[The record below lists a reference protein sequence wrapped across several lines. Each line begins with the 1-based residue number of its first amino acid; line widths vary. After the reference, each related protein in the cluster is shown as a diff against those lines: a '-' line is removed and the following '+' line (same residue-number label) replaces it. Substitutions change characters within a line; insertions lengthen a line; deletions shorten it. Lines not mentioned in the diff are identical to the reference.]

1 MLIALVLLLM
11 AQGATA
17 QTADHEPAV
26 KMSRSGICHARGT
39 VHYQQ
44 TIYFEA
50 FNSMEACRAAGGRR
64 MGGARD
70 ADQPQPVY
78 RGSRPASDY
87 RPWVAGGVIALA
99 ALLVGGAYLWRRWKV
114 RQTMRAFEESRK
126 RRWEGHRLETRKPP
140 RP

>member
-1 MLIALVLLLM
+1 MSAP
-11 AQGATA
+11 AATA
-17 QTADHEPAV
+17 QTADSEPVV

-50 FNSMEACRAAGGRR
+50 FDSMAACRAAGGRR
-64 MGGARD
+64 MGGEREP
-70 ADQPQPVY
+70 DQPQPVY

-99 ALLVGGAYLWRRWKV
+99 VLLVGGAYRWQRWKV
-114 RQTMRAFEESRK
+114 RRTLRAFEESRK
-126 RRWEGHRLETRKPP
+126 RRWEGHRLEPRGPP
-140 RP
+140 RD

>member
-17 QTADHEPAV
+17 QAAGADPAV

-50 FNSMEACRAAGGRR
+50 FDTMEGCRAAGGRR

-78 RGSRPASDY
+78 RGTRPASDY
-87 RPWVAGGVIALA
+87 RPWVAGGVIVLA
-99 ALLVGGAYLWRRWKV
+99 ALLVGGAYLWRRWKL
-114 RQTMRAFEESRK
+114 RRTMRAFEESRK
-126 RRWEGHRLETRKPP
+126 RHWQGHRLESRKLP

>member
-1 MLIALVLLLM
+1 M
-11 AQGATA
+11 AQGAAA

-50 FNSMEACRAAGGRR
+50 FDSMEACRAAGGRR

-78 RGSRPASDY
+78 RGTRPASDY
-87 RPWVAGGVIALA
+87 RPYVAGGVIALA
-99 ALLVGGAYLWRRWKV
+99 ALLVGGAYLWRRWKAGQPLHDFND
-114 RQTMRAFEESRK
+114 RER
-126 RRWEGHRLETRKPP
+126 RRWEGHKIEPRKPP

>member
-1 MLIALVLLLM
+1 MPIALVPLLL
-11 AQGATA
+11 AQGAAA
-17 QTADHEPAV
+17 QIADHDPAV

-50 FNSMEACRAAGGRR
+50 FDSMEACRAAGGRR

-78 RGSRPASDY
+78 RGTRPASDY
-87 RPWVAGGVIALA
+87 RHYVAGGVIALA
-99 ALLVGGAYLWRRWKV
+99 ALLVGGAFLWRRRKV
-114 RQTMRAFEESRK
+114 RRTMRAFEESRR
-126 RRWEGHRLETRKPP
+126 RRWQGHRLESRKPP
-140 RP
+140 RD